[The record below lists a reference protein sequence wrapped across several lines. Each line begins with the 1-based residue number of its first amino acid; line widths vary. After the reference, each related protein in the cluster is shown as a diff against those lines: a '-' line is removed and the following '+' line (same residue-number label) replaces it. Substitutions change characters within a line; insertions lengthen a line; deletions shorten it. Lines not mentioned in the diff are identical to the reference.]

1 MAAGLRPA
9 GTRGA
14 FAKLTSDPPFRM
26 TSDVASKFEIY
37 RFLDPRFN
45 PNNPTNLKNKYIAV
59 SGGPAMTRYVC
70 TAAEYSDK
78 HIRWNNIVPLGPEFL
93 YDMHMLI
100 HYRVRVRIDNLYST
114 RALTIGSGTQGSK
127 NPWPTDEYHIAEN
140 TSINIFNGNTLA
152 LRPFPLHQCT
162 RSNLLRMNDKEIQGL
177 PMESLNARIEY
188 WPPDLVRLSSWS
200 CPHMRPNAQ
209 DL

>member
-1 MAAGLRPA
+1 MATGFRET

-14 FAKLTSDPPFRM
+14 FAKLTSDPPFKI
-26 TSDVASKFEIY
+26 TNDIASKFEIY

-45 PNNPTNLKNKYIAV
+45 PNNPSTLKNKYIAV

-100 HYRVRVRIDNLYST
+100 HYRVRLRIDNLWST
-114 RALTIGSGTQGSK
+114 RSVKQGTDAGKTYWGQ
-127 NPWPTDEYHIAEN
+127 DEYHIPVGERCN
-140 TSINIFNGNTLA
+140 VFNNITLA
-152 LRPFPLHQCT
+152 LRPFPLHQCM
-162 RSNLLRMNDKEIQGL
+162 RSNYSE
-177 PMESLNARIEY
+177 
-188 WPPDLVRLSSWS
+188 
-200 CPHMRPNAQ
+200 
-209 DL
+209 